1 MLMDGLALARR
12 CDPARA
18 GACAVIFLMAGLL
31 LGMPTRAAEDLLEGD
46 DVGGIVTDQT
56 ITFIGRAFY
65 QGFVRAWQEPP
76 EVGTVNLTVHERPS
90 ARWGSLIWVEYRG
103 ETIFKTFLFPAR
115 KDADVVGARAAVQ
128 VASVIEQL
136 RLQRLMSRDPD
147 MAVNELWESE

>member
-1 MLMDGLALARR
+1 
-12 CDPARA
+12 
-18 GACAVIFLMAGLL
+18 
-31 LGMPTRAAEDLLEGD
+31 
-46 DVGGIVTDQT
+46 
-56 ITFIGRAFY
+56 
-65 QGFVRAWQEPP
+65 
-76 EVGTVNLTVHERPS
+76 
-90 ARWGSLIWVEYRG
+90 WVEYRG